1 MADAASI
8 ELQAPSPV
16 QTAITEAAQVSIDLL
31 PATMAQAVITEST
44 QTTGYE
50 VGVAGPQG
58 EPGPQGAVG
67 ARGSA
72 APKTVV
78 IMLPYPGDNVTLFYA
93 PAALTLTAVRGLVR
107 GTNAA
112 ASFEV
117 RYGPNRSAAGTVAAS
132 SGTITNQTTGTSVA
146 VTNMPIPAG
155 SYVWLVVISTGD
167 GTTELSV
174 ALES

>member
-1 MADAASI
+1 MAEASI
-8 ELQAPSPV
+8 ELQTPSPV
-16 QTAITEAAQVSIDLL
+16 QTAITEAAQTSIELL
-31 PATMAQAVITEST
+31 PATIAQAVITETS
-44 QTTGYE
+44 QVSGYE

-58 EPGPQGAVG
+58 EAGPEGVAG
-67 ARGSA
+67 PRGSA

-78 IMLPYPGDNVTLFYA
+78 ITLPYPGDNVTLFYA

-117 RYGPNRSAAGTVAAS
+117 RYGLDRSAAGTVAAS
-132 SGTITNQTTGTSVA
+132 SGTITNKTTGLAVA
-146 VTNMPIPAG
+146 VVNMPIAAG
-155 SYVWLVVISTGD
+155 SYVWLVVISSGE